1 MFNGFTASVFTK
13 KVRCNQADNVINT
26 NNKAFKI
33 EKRKRVRE
41 YKHKLVGFKSSRRD
55 EIQGVQRIC

>member
-1 MFNGFTASVFTK
+1 MFNAFTVSVFTK

-33 EKRKRVRE
+33 EKRR
-41 YKHKLVGFKSSRRD
+41 
-55 EIQGVQRIC
+55 